1 VSGLQTNCGARPL
14 SCRAAVEPLRCR
26 TPLGGAPPAHVAFRD
41 LPGAVSVRAMSTTP
55 LDRGRQLSAISN
67 GITRLHRAHYG
78 RGATTVRTIMQRNY
92 VMCVLEDIYT
102 PIERTLIDAG
112 REDAVRQTRSIFQD
126 TMRPQFVQIVEG
138 ALGRKV
144 LAFMSQVCFDPDM
157 SAEIFILEPE
167 GDDRAPEAEPLPTA
181 EGTKKD
187 AASGT

>member
-1 VSGLQTNCGARPL
+1 MAN
-14 SCRAAVEPLRCR
+14 
-26 TPLGGAPPAHVAFRD
+26 
-41 LPGAVSVRAMSTTP
+41 TP
-55 LDRGRQLSAISN
+55 LDRGQQLSAISN
-67 GITRLHRAHYG
+67 GITRLHRDHYG

-112 REDAVRQTRSIFQD
+112 REDAVRETRTIFQD
-126 TMRPQFVQIVEG
+126 TMKPQFVQIVER

-167 GDDRAPEAEPLPTA
+167 GDDRAPEAEPLERTRHGESA
-181 EGTKKD
+181 TR
-187 AASGT
+187 

>member
-1 VSGLQTNCGARPL
+1 MSGTA
-14 SCRAAVEPLRCR
+14 
-26 TPLGGAPPAHVAFRD
+26 
-41 LPGAVSVRAMSTTP
+41 

-67 GITRLHRAHYG
+67 GITRLHREHYG

-92 VMCVLEDIYT
+92 VLCVLEDIYT

-112 REDAVRQTRSIFQD
+112 REDAVRQTRTIFQD
-126 TMRPQFVQIVEG
+126 TMKTQFIQIVEG

-167 GDDRAPEAEPLPTA
+167 GDDTAPEAEPLPTA
-181 EGTKKD
+181 PGIEND
-187 AASGT
+187 ALS